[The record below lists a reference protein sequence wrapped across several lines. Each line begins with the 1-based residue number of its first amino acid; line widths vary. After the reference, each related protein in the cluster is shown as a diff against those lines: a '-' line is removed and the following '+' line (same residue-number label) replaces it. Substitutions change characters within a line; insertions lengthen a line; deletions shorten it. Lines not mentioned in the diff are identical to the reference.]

1 VWATFSLSLC
11 IYRSNIKNLI
21 DIWSKKIVLDHWFV
35 NSLFIP
41 NFANFKSFYLEKR
54 LFGCG
59 IYLKRSFDVIVLLKA
74 SLVTLGVFCTWE
86 KDSFGGD
93 LGTQKCLVI

>member
-1 VWATFSLSLC
+1 LG
-11 IYRSNIKNLI
+11 
-21 DIWSKKIVLDHWFV
+21 
-35 NSLFIP
+35 
-41 NFANFKSFYLEKR
+41 KR

-59 IYLKRSFDVIVLLKA
+59 IYLKTSFDVIVLVKA

-93 LGTQKCLVI
+93 IGTQKYLVI